1 MPKNKKI
8 IAKSGAALLV
18 DCLEAH
24 DVKYIFGVPGAS
36 LMPILDVLHDR
47 GPEFVV
53 CRHEQNA
60 AFMAQAWG
68 RLTGKPGVCI
78 ATVGPGATNLVTGVA
93 TATADRDPVVAL
105 TGQTPRAHRFQN
117 RHQNI
122 DAAALFAPITKWSV
136 ELEDTAAIPEAV
148 AQAFRTAASPRAG
161 ATHLA
166 FPTDILTGTHAGK
179 PLVRL
184 PDTKENEEVY
194 DEKLAEIAKC
204 LEHSKRPV
212 VFLGVGSADHRSTT
226 AVRVFLKKTGIPA
239 VGTFEAAGVVG
250 RELVGQ
256 FLGRVGLAVEEPGDV
271 ALREADVVLTIGYDV
286 VEYAPTMWPT
296 KAKIIHIDRLP
307 ADVDSNYTPAA
318 ELIGDIAAIL
328 KRLQFHLK
336 NSHWSLTKSE
346 RASQQIL
353 LKEQARGL
361 AHDGQKTHPA
371 RLVAEIRRA
380 LKDTDIVISDVGS
393 HQVWL
398 AREYF
403 TFEPKTLLF
412 SMGFQ
417 TMGVAL
423 PWAIAARLA
432 EPTRR
437 IVSCSGDGSF
447 LMSAMELETA
457 VRRKLNLVHIVW
469 RDGGYNLVEIQQ
481 MVSHGRISGTKF
493 GNPDIVKYAEAFG
506 ATGLRAEKPTD
517 IAPTLAQAFKIK
529 GPVIIDVPVDYSHN
543 VGLLGKGGLFD
554 EI

>member
-1 MPKNKKI
+1 
-8 IAKSGAALLV
+8 
-18 DCLEAH
+18 
-24 DVKYIFGVPGAS
+24 
-36 LMPILDVLHDR
+36 MPILDVLHDR

-68 RLTGKPGVCI
+68 RLTGNPGVCI

-93 TATADRDPVVAL
+93 TATADRDPMVAL
-105 TGQTPRAHRFQN
+105 TGQTQRAHRFQN

-148 AQAFRTAASPRAG
+148 AQAFRTALAPRAG

-166 FPTDILTGTHAGK
+166 FPADILTGITTGK

-184 PDTKENEEVY
+184 PDFKENEEVY
-194 DEKLAEIAKC
+194 DEKLTHVAK
-204 LEHSKRPV
+204 LILRSKRPV
-212 VFLGVGSADHRSTT
+212 AFLGVGASDQKSTD
-226 AVRVFLKKTGIPA
+226 AVRAFLKKTGIPA

-271 ALREADVVLTIGYDV
+271 ALREADVVITIGYDV
-286 VEYAPTMWPT
+286 IEYAPSMWPT
-296 KAKIIHIDRLP
+296 KASIVHIDRIAP
-307 ADVDSNYTPAA
+307 GVDAEYAPTA
-318 ELIGDIAAIL
+318 ELIGNISAIL
-328 KRLQFHLK
+328 KRLQFYLK
-336 NSHWSLTKSE
+336 NNRWSLTKNE
-346 RASQQIL
+346 RTAQQIL
-353 LKEQARGL
+353 LTEQSRGL
-361 AHDGQKTHPA
+361 TYGGKKIHPA

-380 LKDTDIVISDVGS
+380 LNDTDIVISDVGS

-432 EPTRR
+432 EPTKR

-457 VRRKLNLVHIVW
+457 VRRKLNLVLIVW
-469 RDGGYNLVEIQQ
+469 RDGSYNLVEIQQ
-481 MVSHGRISGTKF
+481 IISHGRISGTKF

-506 ATGLRAEKPTD
+506 ATGMRASSPDE
-517 IAPTLAQAFKIK
+517 IAPTLAKALRLK
-529 GPVIIDVPVDYSHN
+529 GPVIIDVPVDYRHN

-554 EI
+554 EY